1 MALIVNCFDLKK
13 YFDSEVLID
22 DMDNLYKSEI
32 KGKLYRLIY
41 ELNKNNLIQIKTPV
55 GITDSFK
62 SGENVTQVSVGGGL
76 ISSLNLDVPVATYF
90 KESEHE
96 VCYGDIR
103 MGPLIYQDDLSRV
116 ASSVTSAQAGIDG
129 VESVWKPKCWF
140 CMTRN
145 LASLYLEKVNR

>member
-41 ELNKNNLIQIKTPV
+41 ELNKNDLIQIKTAV
-55 GITDSFK
+55 GITDGFK
-62 SGENVTQVSVGGGL
+62 TGENVTQGSVGGGL

-90 KESEHE
+90 KDSEHE

-103 MGPLIYQDDLSRV
+103 MSPS
-116 ASSVTSAQAGIDG
+116 T
-129 VESVWKPKCWF
+129 KF
-140 CMTRN
+140 C
-145 LASLYLEKVNR
+145 